1 MTPDTDT
8 IIGLMIT
15 VGLLVGFIA
24 LRSLAER
31 HFKDQTK

>member
-24 LRSLAER
+24 FRSWIER
-31 HFKDQTK
+31 HFKDEAK

>member
-15 VGLLVGFIA
+15 VGLLVLYLA
-24 LRSLAER
+24 VRSLAER
-31 HFKDQTK
+31 HFKDETK

>member
-15 VGLLVGFIA
+15 VGLLVAYFA

-31 HFKDQTK
+31 HFKDDAR

>member
-15 VGLLVGFIA
+15 VAGLVAYFA

-31 HFKDQTK
+31 HFKDDAR

>member
-15 VGLLVGFIA
+15 VGLLVGLIA

-31 HFKDQTK
+31 HFKDDAK

>member
-15 VGLLVGFIA
+15 VGLLVA
-24 LRSLAER
+24 YLAVRSAWER
-31 HFKDQTK
+31 KR